1 MQVFVRLE
9 NGKMISIEVS
19 PMDTID
25 NIKMKIHDKEG
36 LQPESFTIQH
46 GSMEVEEGRTLN
58 DYDIRNEATLYL
70 KKKVLRP
77 FTESPHTTTISSNSS
92 ISRSGKEVNTME
104 LLQYV
109 MFALLASMAIA
120 VLFLLV
126 SDYAYYGLCMIVVLL
141 VVAILCLSKAMKD
154 DKAANL
160 LR

>member
-1 MQVFVRLE
+1 MFQFHSFINLYSPLSTW
-9 NGKMISIEVS
+9 ISFNCS
-19 PMDTID
+19 SNDAP
-25 NIKMKIHDKEG
+25 
-36 LQPESFTIQH
+36 LPCS
-46 GSMEVEEGRTLN
+46 LN
-58 DYDIRNEATLYL
+58 DAHLPL
-70 KKKVLRP
+70 A